1 MMKRIITIVLV
12 VALVATVA
20 VAAIPSWRNTVMN
33 WISGET
39 QVDGSIDSTNP
50 TDSTDPTES
59 TTPTDETQGTEPT
72 DPTEGED
79 VSEPEE
85 ITGMDL
91 TFEQLW
97 ELIHTPEGDI
107 RIAQGVVIADV
118 TYEGGNL
125 KEETPEEQ
133 EQLFAGV
140 TNTDHG
146 VFSVWNEMFT
156 VERKPG
162 VGVSDELHLS
172 LCDNTKCGHKA
183 HLYENWS
190 VNNLTAA
197 EGNEALSPE
206 SWTYMEGQPTEVLLS
221 YEEREIIRAAA
232 CTWTVVNESGEVV
245 RYYGLRVCGVPE
257 DPEPPVKEDP
267 VNEFEVSFKFVAAN
281 GATLPNGV
289 LSQRPASVKV
299 AEGETYKVN
308 FTFKSV
314 ETEAGTW
321 TFKSW
326 DKTSF
331 KVTGNVTVTGT
342 WVFTEKPGEGGEPE
356 KETYTVTYE
365 FVSKTGEALP
375 SAVTSLRPAAKTV
388 EEGTKV
394 TSPSIQST
402 VKVSGGTWTFNGW
415 DKKEVTVNANVTV
428 TGSWSFKADE
438 QPPVVKEYTVSY
450 KFVGT
455 NGTLPQEVMSMLP
468 ASVVVKEGTIVTPK
482 NLTGVEVEVSNG
494 TWKFQGWDKS
504 SANVSSDTIFTGT
517 WKFVEKLSLED
528 PIEDYTITFK
538 FTATNGTL
546 PSAVKNL
553 RPSAIVA
560 QKGETVT
567 APSIKPIVEVDGG
580 KWVFNG
586 WSSNSITVVGD
597 ATITGSWTFE
607 KDPEPEHSQPEGDED
622 PNPVA
627 ENQDELDELGERT
640 DEVPEEDNTPEH
652 SDREELSLMPVGEEG
667 SDNNEQPDEEGIN
680 NQHTPVDDVA
690 RSEVNAEEEK
700 TQSDNELSLIP
711 VEEDVDST
719 DDVEEG
725 ESGLTLADPVDDSV
739 VADDATQNELD
750 SMFPG
755 RE

>member
-1 MMKRIITIVLV
+1 MIKRIITIVLV

-20 VAAIPSWRNTVMN
+20 VAAIPSWRNTVMS
-33 WISGET
+33 WFSSET
-39 QVDGSIDSTNP
+39 QVDGSTEP

-107 RIAQGVVIADV
+107 RIAYDGVVADL
-118 TYEGGNL
+118 TYEGGNF
-125 KEETPEEQ
+125 KPETEAEQ
-133 EQLFAGV
+133 EELFAGI

-156 VERKPG
+156 VERKHG
-162 VGVSDELHLS
+162 VGISDELHLS

-206 SWTYMEGQPTEVLLS
+206 SWTYMEGQPTEVLFS

-245 RYYGLRVCGVPE
+245 RYYGLRVCGVPT
-257 DPEPPVKEDP
+257 DPEPPVQEDP

-299 AEGETYKVN
+299 NEGETFKVN
-308 FTFKSV
+308 YTFKSV

-342 WVFTEKPGEGGEPE
+342 WVFTETPGEGGEPE
-356 KETYTVTYE
+356 KETYTVTYQ
-365 FVSKTGEALP
+365 FVATSGTLP
-375 SAVTSLRPAAKTV
+375 SAVTNLKPAAKTV
-388 EEGTKV
+388 EEGTVV
-394 TSPSIQST
+394 TSPSIVKE
-402 VKVSGGTWTFNGW
+402 VKVDGGVWTNSGW
-415 DKKEVTVNANVTV
+415 DKASVTVNGNVTV
-428 TGSWSFKADE
+428 TMKWTFTAN
-438 QPPVVKEYTVSY
+438 PVVEEYTVSY

-455 NGTLPQEVMSMLP
+455 KGESLPQEVMNMLP
-468 ASVVVKEGTIVTPK
+468 ASVTVKKGTIVTPR
-482 NLTGVEVEVSNG
+482 NLSGVEVEVSNG

-504 SANVSSDTIFTGT
+504 SANVSSDTTFTGS
-517 WKFVEKLSLED
+517 WKFVEKLSLAD
-528 PIEDYTITFK
+528 PVEDYNISFK
-538 FTATNGTL
+538 FVSATSGKSL
-546 PSAVKNL
+546 PASVTGLKPAT
-553 RPSAIVA
+553 IVA

-607 KDPEPEHSQPEGDED
+607 KDPEPEHTPTNPEGDED

-627 ENQDELDELGERT
+627 ENQDELDELGDRT
-640 DEVPEEDNTPEH
+640 DEVPEEENTPEH
-652 SDREELSLMPVGEEG
+652 SEKEDLSLMPVGEEG
-667 SDNNEQPDEEGIN
+667 SDGEESEEDGIN
-680 NQHTPVDDVA
+680 NQHSPVDNVA
-690 RSEVNAEEEK
+690 RSEVDAEEEK

-711 VEEDVDST
+711 VGEDVDST